1 MESKLVAAWGSH
13 NGTARPQPLCFCA
26 CRAIVPIGLCY
37 AGTLW
42 VGNAAYLY
50 LSVSF
55 IQMLKV
61 GAGKGLEGVVKGVH
75 PGG

>member
-1 MESKLVAAWGSH
+1 MPHCNQLFVL
-13 NGTARPQPLCFCA
+13 TFCT
-26 CRAIVPIGLCY
+26 CRCIVPIGLCY

-61 GAGKGLEGVVKGVH
+61 GAFEPLSVRALGRIRSSLF
-75 PGG
+75 